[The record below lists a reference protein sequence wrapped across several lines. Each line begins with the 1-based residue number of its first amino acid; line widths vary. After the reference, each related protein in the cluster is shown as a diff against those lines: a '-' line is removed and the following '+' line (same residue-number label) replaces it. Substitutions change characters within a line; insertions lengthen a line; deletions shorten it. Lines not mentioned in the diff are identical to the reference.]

1 MDEKTYVPSLTLNP
15 TQAAAQE
22 APAAPQ
28 LVVEEEKPAVE
39 PEKLDIDRLSP
50 EEQAA
55 VREFAKQIDVT
66 DTNLVLSYGAAAQK
80 NIADFSGA
88 ALGKVRT
95 KDMGEVGDMLTS
107 LVVELKDLDYDEAEQ
122 KKGLRGL
129 FKKAS
134 RSMEETKAKFDK
146 AEINVDKI
154 TQQLQNHQ
162 VVLAKDIAS
171 LDRMFELNH
180 DVHHRGQAPR
190 AGAARKG
197 SRRAAREGGE
207 VRSARGRAG
216 RERFHEPHRPL

>member
-162 VVLAKDIAS
+162 V
-171 LDRMFELNH
+171 
-180 DVHHRGQAPR
+180 APR
-190 AGAARKG
+190 EGHCLAR
-197 SRRAAREGGE
+197 
-207 VRSARGRAG
+207 
-216 RERFHEPHRPL
+216 PHV

>member
-80 NIADFSGA
+80 GLQDTVERLREMRREA
-88 ALGKVRT
+88 ANQIVTPG
-95 KDMGEVGDMLTS
+95 MPG
-107 LVVELKDLDYDEAEQ
+107 
-122 KKGLRGL
+122 
-129 FKKAS
+129 F
-134 RSMEETKAKFDK
+134 
-146 AEINVDKI
+146 
-154 TQQLQNHQ
+154 
-162 VVLAKDIAS
+162 
-171 LDRMFELNH
+171 
-180 DVHHRGQAPR
+180 QAPPA
-190 AGAARKG
+190 AGSSG
-197 SRRAAREGGE
+197 L
-207 VRSARGRAG
+207 VM
-216 RERFHEPHRPL
+216 P

>member
-1 MDEKTYVPSLTLNP
+1 MFFP
-15 TQAAAQE
+15 T
-22 APAAPQ
+22 AP
-28 LVVEEEKPAVE
+28 
-39 PEKLDIDRLSP
+39 
-50 EEQAA
+50 
-55 VREFAKQIDVT
+55 
-66 DTNLVLSYGAAAQK
+66 AAQK

-171 LDRMFELNH
+171 LDRMFELN
-180 DVHHRGQAPR
+180 QAYFKELTMYIIAASSACRSCAKRISPSC
-190 AGAARKG
+190 ARK
-197 SRRAAREGGE
+197 R
-207 VRSARGRAG
+207 
-216 RERFHEPHRPL
+216 